1 MKRLTIFFV
10 GVGLLLA
17 ACSSP
22 EVELSQPEVSGQSQP
37 EAAESSEDVIEI
49 LAFGDSITAGFGVA
63 ADMAYPAQLERKL
76 LADGYSVNV
85 TNGGISGE
93 TSSGALTRLDWM
105 AQTEPDI
112 VIINIGGNDGL
123 RAVDLDLTAE
133 NIDQI
138 VQGFD
143 ESGAI
148 VVVAGMQMAQN
159 LGEQY
164 TTEFAEIYPSVADKY
179 DTVFY
184 PFFLEGVAADPDL
197 NQPDFIH
204 PTAEGYTVIVE
215 NMYPFVIEAIEL
227 FEAENS

>member
-1 MKRLTIFFV
+1 MNHFTFLILIFSLLTT
-10 GVGLLLA
+10 

-22 EVELSQPEVSGQSQP
+22 EVEQNQTEVSSQAAPEV
-37 EAAESSEDVIEI
+37 AESSEDVIEI
-49 LAFGDSITAGFGVA
+49 LAFGDSITEGFGV
-63 ADMAYPAQLERKL
+63 DPEMAYPAQLERKL
-76 LADGYSVNV
+76 VADGYSVKV
-85 TNGGISGE
+85 TNGGIGGE

-123 RAVDLDLTAE
+123 RAVDLDLTAA
-133 NIDQI
+133 NIDKI

-164 TTEFAEIYPSVADKY
+164 TTEFAEIYPAVSEKY
-179 DTVFY
+179 SAVFF

-197 NQPDFIH
+197 NQADLIH
-204 PTAEGYTVIVE
+204 PNAEGYTVIVE